1 MFLCVILNF
10 LSDELKDDE
19 DVVTKAAMQE
29 LSLTYLDIPTFYCY
43 EDPLFP
49 EISKRLRDD
58 EDFICSFISSGNSSN
73 IVIEMNLKN
82 PFLDG
87 DFFINIILC
96 LFFQIKKVVKL
107 DQIIFIKSDLSDTK
121 NGKQKNLSI
130 LKTYTH

>member
-19 DVVTKAAMQE
+19 DVVMKAAMQE

-73 IVIEMNLKN
+73 IVIEMNLKESIFRWR
-82 PFLDG
+82 FLYKYN
-87 DFFINIILC
+87 FMFI
-96 LFFQIKKVVKL
+96 F
-107 DQIIFIKSDLSDTK
+107 SDKESCK
-121 NGKQKNLSI
+121 IRSN
-130 LKTYTH
+130 YFY